1 MHALFLYFEAFDGL
15 DKKMFN
21 FEFVDCVV
29 ECSFFLFQKSF
40 VLQTTDVF
48 HSLTH
53 YTLLGSNDI
62 VKKDPVLFW
71 SKKSRI
77 NKEVE
82 KVFGNIFEKHMI
94 IGTNRAI

>member
-1 MHALFLYFEAFDGL
+1 MRLS
-15 DKKMFN
+15 
-21 FEFVDCVV
+21 V
-29 ECSFFLFQKSF
+29 FFLFQKSF

-82 KVFGNIFEKHMI
+82 KVFGFIFEKHMI
-94 IGTNRAI
+94 TGTNRAI